1 MIEES
6 ELLTKGLD
14 ELAKLLKMQERNLN
28 KRLKDI
34 PKDQRAKFR
43 KIVADAK
50 NGKMNFSDI
59 QNIKDGN
66 YNKS

>member
-1 MIEES
+1 MIEEA
-6 ELLTKGLD
+6 ELLKKGLD

-43 KIVADAK
+43 KIIADAK

>member
-1 MIEES
+1 MIEEA

>member
-1 MIEES
+1 MIEEA
-6 ELLTKGLD
+6 ELLKKGLD

-43 KIVADAK
+43 KIIADAK
-50 NGKMNFSDI
+50 NGKLNMSDI
-59 QNIKDGN
+59 QNIVNDHN
-66 YNKS
+66 NKP

>member
-1 MIEES
+1 MIEEA
-6 ELLTKGLD
+6 ELLKKGLD

>member
-1 MIEES
+1 MIEEA
-6 ELLTKGLD
+6 ELLKKGLD
-14 ELAKLLKMQERNLN
+14 ELAKLLKMQVRNLN

-43 KIVADAK
+43 KIIADAK